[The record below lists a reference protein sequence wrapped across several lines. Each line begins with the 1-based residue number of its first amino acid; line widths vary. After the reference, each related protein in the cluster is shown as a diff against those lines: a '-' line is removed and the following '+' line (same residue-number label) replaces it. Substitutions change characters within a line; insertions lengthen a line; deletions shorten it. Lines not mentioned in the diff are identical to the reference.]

1 MAHVISNSCIAKK
14 TVDYEDRG
22 GNHDLLAHLMHSWV
36 GYELVKVLLAFG
48 LSPKLREDLNEFSP
62 DLFNLFSYLGD
73 KQQDSSKKM
82 RLNDSFKFYSIR
94 QNTAA
99 ILVNC
104 HLEGKQISKNGK
116 FHYSIGFI
124 NVATTT

>member
-48 LSPKLREDLNEFSP
+48 LSPKL
-62 DLFNLFSYLGD
+62 
-73 KQQDSSKKM
+73 
-82 RLNDSFKFYSIR
+82 
-94 QNTAA
+94 
-99 ILVNC
+99 
-104 HLEGKQISKNGK
+104 
-116 FHYSIGFI
+116 
-124 NVATTT
+124 